1 MKLCHQY
8 IKQITSNKYM
18 KHSNKNKQSS
28 YLKYWIV
35 TELYG
40 WEMLQML
47 HVNSFKW
54 VEEISQSN
62 LDVLKSYNEESD
74 EEYFLEFDVQ
84 YPKKVCDLFNDLPF
98 YMQKYGKI
106 EKLVVNLINKI
117 EHVIHTRSLKQA
129 LNHGLVSKKMHRIIK
144 LNQVDGLKS
153 YIDMNKELGK
163 HQIMIFKNIF

>member
-1 MKLCHQY
+1 
-8 IKQITSNKYM
+8 M

-35 TELYG
+35 TELYR

-47 HVNSFKW
+47 PVNSFEW
-54 VEEISQSN
+54 VEEIPQSN

-84 YPKKVCDLFNDLPF
+84 YAKKLCDLFNDLLF

-129 LNHGLVSKKMHRIIK
+129 FNHGLVSKKMHRIIK

>member
-1 MKLCHQY
+1 
-8 IKQITSNKYM
+8 M

-35 TELYG
+35 TELYR

-47 HVNSFKW
+47 PVNSFKW

-84 YPKKVCDLFNDLPF
+84 YAKKLCDLFNDLLF

>member
-1 MKLCHQY
+1 
-8 IKQITSNKYM
+8 M

-35 TELYG
+35 TELYR

-47 HVNSFKW
+47 PVNSFKW
-54 VEEISQSN
+54 VEEIPQSN

-84 YPKKVCDLFNDLPF
+84 YAKKLCDLFNDLLF

-129 LNHGLVSKKMHRIIK
+129 FNHGLVSKKMHRIIK